1 MFVANF
7 VARELT
13 RATPDSADS
22 RAAAVRPAVPHDAV
36 ARGAT
41 GASSVTGA
49 LAYSSA
55 ARGLAA
61 ARDNPA
67 FA

>member
-13 RATPDSADS
+13 RAAPDSVDS

-36 ARGAT
+36 ARGA
-41 GASSVTGA
+41 SVTGA
-49 LAYSSA
+49 LAYDSA